1 MSNDELMPRY
11 DLARRAAE
19 EAGRLARAIFDG
31 AFEVEWKADQ
41 SPVTVA
47 DRDAERHIRSMVA
60 ERFPGDGFVG
70 EEYGTT
76 PTASGFR
83 WVIDPID
90 GTKSFVRGVPLWGT
104 LVGLEYKGEVVAG
117 AVAVPCL
124 GQLYHAVR
132 GGGAFRD
139 DRRIRVSEVAD
150 LSQAHMCYSS
160 IGWFRKA
167 GMEQTFLDL
176 AAATDRQRGFGD
188 FYGFLLVAQGS
199 MDFMIDHGVHP
210 WDVAALVPIVEEA
223 GGRMTDWRDRVTID
237 TPDTLASNGRLH
249 PAVLRHLWPPVAG

>member
-1 MSNDELMPRY
+1 MTRDELLPRY

-19 EAGRLARAIFDG
+19 EAGRVARAIFDST
-31 AFEVEWKADQ
+31 FEVEWKADQ

-47 DRDAERHIRSMVA
+47 DRNAEQHIRTLVA
-60 ERFPGDGFVG
+60 EQFPGDGFIG
-70 EEYGTT
+70 EEYGST
-76 PTASGFR
+76 PTSSGFR

-104 LVGLEYKGEVVAG
+104 LVGLEYRGELVAG
-117 AVAVPCL
+117 AVAIPCL
-124 GQLYHAVR
+124 NQLYHAVQ
-132 GGGAFRD
+132 GGGAYRD
-139 DRRIRVSEVAD
+139 GSRIRVSEISD
-150 LSQAHMCYSS
+150 LAQAHMCYSS
-160 IGWFRKA
+160 INWFRQA
-167 GMEQTFLDL
+167 GMERQFLDL

-210 WDVAALVPIVEEA
+210 WDVAALLPIIAEA
-223 GGRMTDWRDRVTID
+223 GGRMTDWQDRITID

-249 PAVLRHLWPPVAG
+249 PVLLQRLNQPVAG

>member
-1 MSNDELMPRY
+1 MTKDDLHARY
-11 DLARRAAE
+11 DLAIAAAR
-19 EAGRLARAIFDG
+19 EAGQVARRVFDST
-31 AFEVEWKADQ
+31 FEVEWKEDQ

-47 DRDAERHIRSMVA
+47 DRDAERHIRELVA
-60 ERFPGDGFVG
+60 ARFPDDGVVG
-70 EEYGTT
+70 EEYGAT
-76 PTASGFR
+76 PTASGFK
-83 WVIDPID
+83 WIIDPID

-104 LVGLEYKGEVVAG
+104 LVGLEYKGEQVAG

-124 GQLYHAVR
+124 GQLFHAVR
-132 GGGAFRD
+132 GGGAYRD
-139 DRRIRVSEVAD
+139 GSRIRVSDVAE

-167 GMEQTFLDL
+167 GREQSFFDL

-199 MDFMIDHGVHP
+199 FEFMIDHGVHP
-210 WDVAALVPIVEEA
+210 WDVAALIPIVEEA

-237 TPDTLASNGRLH
+237 TPDTLASNGKLH
-249 PAVLRHLWPPVAG
+249 AAVLKHLQ